1 MAIYHLSAK
10 AIQRSAG
17 KSAVAAAA
25 YRSRSTLHDERQ
37 GRTFSYTA
45 ASDLVHSEIVGFN
58 GDRATLWNLAE
69 SMEKRKDATT
79 AREYEVALPNEL
91 PVPDQIELSRSFA
104 EWLNKE
110 HGCVVDYA
118 IHSGSCEENP
128 QRNNPHIH
136 MLTTTRAVDEY
147 GTMADIKIPREW
159 SDKKRLDHKLQPRR
173 TELIKV
179 REQWSFMANAA
190 LARAGVNAHID
201 HRSYADQGRDRLPTS
216 HLGPAVSGMERAGI
230 QTRSGDHNRMVIET
244 NLKRLLELEE
254 RHAREISAQKL
265 AEQLTDIDAKIEAL
279 RNQCSRTPGTRDTK
293 SGIVKFG
300 HASSDL
306 ATRADKEAAKFTR
319 GLALSIGTRY
329 KAKLFRDTWND
340 DLENSILNTI
350 KWVDV
355 DAKALTLRSGEQ
367 VQDKGDTVVL
377 SSGSSDVIAAAIALA
392 RSKRWERVTVYGSDD
407 FQLRVAL
414 ALKEAGIEPLV
425 SNDNARKRFVD
436 EVTKRSKTLLPT
448 PEQRKAAVN
457 PGPIKTNAEPSRDSQ
472 PEHRKNPASS
482 SHLDALRSRVRL
494 ALREQSPKQTT
505 PFRDDTA
512 ALRQWAANQWNSLVK
527 IEGREGLR
535 EVFLEEVNT
544 QAAIAGYSAREI
556 QEVVLDDKWAG
567 TQEKLVTTVPKLKP
581 RAASQQRRTDRS
593 TTRHTL

>member
-10 AIQRSAG
+10 PIQRSAG

-37 GRTFSYTA
+37 NMTFSYTA

-58 GDRATLWNLAE
+58 GDRGTLWNLAE

-91 PVPDQIELSRSFA
+91 PVPDQIELSRAFA

-159 SDKKRLDHKLQPRR
+159 SDKKRHDHKLKPRR
-173 TELIKV
+173 TELMKV
-179 REQWSFMANAA
+179 REKWSSMANAA
-190 LARAGVNAHID
+190 LACSGSDAHID
-201 HRSYADQGRDRLPTS
+201 HRSYADQGLDRLPTS
-216 HLGPAVSGMERAGI
+216 HLGPAVSTMERAGI
-230 QTRSGDHNRMVIET
+230 RTRSGDHNRMVMEI
-244 NLKRLLELEE
+244 NLKRLHELEE
-254 RHAREISAQKL
+254 RHARELSAQKL
-265 AEQLTDIDAKIEAL
+265 AEQLADIDAKIEAL
-279 RNQCSRTPGTRDTK
+279 RNQSSRTPGTRDTK

-300 HASSDL
+300 HARPDL
-306 ATRADKEAAKFTR
+306 ATRADKEAAKFTG
-319 GLALSIGTRY
+319 GLALSVGARY
-329 KAKLFRDTWND
+329 KVKLFRNTWGY

-355 DAKALTLRSGEQ
+355 DAKTLTFQSGEQ

-377 SSGSSDVIAAAIALA
+377 SSGSNDVISAAIALA
-392 RSKRWERVTVYGSDD
+392 RSKRWESVTVYGSDD

-425 SNDNARKRFVD
+425 SNDNARKRFLD
-436 EVTKRSKTLLPT
+436 EVAKRAEQILPT
-448 PEQRKAAVN
+448 PEQGKAAVN
-457 PGPIKTNAEPSRDSQ
+457 PGPIKTKAEPLPVPQ
-472 PEHRKNPASS
+472 PEHRKTLHHPA
-482 SHLDALRSRVRL
+482 
-494 ALREQSPKQTT
+494 
-505 PFRDDTA
+505 
-512 ALRQWAANQWNSLVK
+512 
-527 IEGREGLR
+527 I
-535 EVFLEEVNT
+535 
-544 QAAIAGYSAREI
+544 
-556 QEVVLDDKWAG
+556 
-567 TQEKLVTTVPKLKP
+567 
-581 RAASQQRRTDRS
+581 
-593 TTRHTL
+593 